1 MKQKRLI
8 IELKNTLQILVGLL
22 LCALAYRMYLIPND
36 IVPGGFTGIGQV
48 ANELFPRVS
57 IGTVT
62 LLLNVPLFLFSIRS
76 MGLGFGVRS
85 LLASVGL
92 SLLLDHLNVGA
103 VTDDVLLATI
113 FGGVLGGIGFG
124 LVLRGNASTGGSDM
138 LGVLLNRLFH
148 FVKINVAISMVDG
161 LVVIASGIVFD
172 ASAAMYALS
181 CIVVMNS
188 VLDIV
193 VEGAN
198 RSYSHII
205 ISNKGEQIAER
216 VMRELA
222 RGVTKFSATGMYS
235 GQERTVLLCVMNRL
249 ESIRLRRI
257 VFCIDPNAFMIAQ
270 NAHEVLGEGFKNA
283 QVRTGKP

>member
-48 ANELFPRVS
+48 ANELFRGVS

-76 MGLGFGVRS
+76 MGLGFGCALFARFRGHF
-85 LLASVGL
+85 AAPGPPEC
-92 SLLLDHLNVGA
+92 GA

-172 ASAAMYALS
+172 ASAAMYALI
-181 CIVVMNS
+181 CIFVMNS

-216 VMRELA
+216 VNAGTRPGRDQILCDWHVQ
-222 RGVTKFSATGMYS
+222 R
-235 GQERTVLLCVMNRL
+235 QERTVLLCVMNRL